1 MPIERINPDGLRRP
15 PTYAPVVRVT
25 GGTTVYLSGQV
36 PVNVNGDLVGEG
48 DFAAQARQVF
58 SNLRLALA
66 AVGADFSSLARMT
79 TYIVDY
85 TPALREALGA
95 ARSEAMGDARA
106 ASTLLGVQ
114 ALAVPGYLIEV
125 EAIAVVD

>member
-1 MPIERINPDGLRRP
+1 MSIERIYPDGLRRP
-15 PTYAPVVRVT
+15 PTYVPVVRAT

-36 PVNVNGDLVGEG
+36 PVDANGDLVGDG

-66 AVGADFSSLARMT
+66 GVGADFSNVVRMT
-79 TYIVDY
+79 TYVVNY
-85 TPALREALGA
+85 TPELREALGT